1 MEKRGEDE
9 VKNNRIKEELHEG
22 TTSSSTNWHENLKF
36 LSIKKK
42 AKNEAD
48 NQDLTTWPGFFK
60 HLISHIQNADITG
73 LGAQL
78 AYFFLLSLFPML
90 IFLVTLLPYLNLDE
104 AQVFRFLENYAP
116 KEVYMLVE
124 DTVSD
129 VLRNRNGGLLSIGI
143 IGTIWSASKG
153 MNAIEKSLNRSYELE
168 ETRPFFIVRG
178 LSVIFTLLMIL
189 LIIVALVLP
198 VFGQQIGTIL
208 FSYFGFE
215 KGFLELW
222 NNVRWIISPLV
233 IFVVFTSLYWIVPN
247 KKLLLKSVFPGAV
260 FSTLGWIIVS
270 LGFSYYVSSF
280 GNYSSTYGSIGGIIV
295 LMLWLYLSGII
306 LLVGG
311 QINAVTQERKNAF
324 KQKKAEGF

>member
-1 MEKRGEDE
+1 M
-9 VKNNRIKEELHEG
+9 
-22 TTSSSTNWHENLKF
+22 KF
-36 LSIKKK
+36 LSIRKKQTRST
-42 AKNEAD
+42 EP
-48 NQDLTTWPGFFK
+48 QDLTTWSGYFK
-60 HLISHIQNADITG
+60 HLLRHIQRADITG

-90 IFLVTLLPYLNLDE
+90 IFIMTLLPYINLDE

-116 KEVYMLVE
+116 KEVYMLIE
-124 DTVSD
+124 GTVSD
-129 VLRNRNGGLLSIGI
+129 VLGNRNGGLLSIGI
-143 IGTIWSASKG
+143 LGTIWSASKG
-153 MNAIEKSLNRSYELE
+153 MNAIEMSLNRSYELE

-178 LSVIFTLLMIL
+178 LSVIFTLLMIVL
-189 LIIVALVLP
+189 LVVALVLP

-222 NNVRWIISPLV
+222 NNIRWIISPLV
-233 IFVVFTSLYWIVPN
+233 IFIVFTALYWIVPN
-247 KKLLLKSVFPGAV
+247 KKLLLRSVIPGAV
-260 FSTLGWIIVS
+260 FATLGWIIVS

-280 GNYSSTYGSIGGIIV
+280 SNYSSTYGSIGGIIV

-311 QINAVTQERKNAF
+311 QVNAVMQERKNAF
-324 KQKKAEGF
+324 LQKKAKGLKSNPFG

>member
-1 MEKRGEDE
+1 MER
-9 VKNNRIKEELHEG
+9 NRLKEELQEG
-22 TTSSSTNWHENLKF
+22 NTSSSTTWRENIKF
-36 LSIKKK
+36 LFIKKK
-42 AKNEAD
+42 NTRSTE
-48 NQDLTTWPGFFK
+48 NHDLTTWSGYFK
-60 HLISHIQNADITG
+60 HLIKHIQRADITG

-78 AYFFLLSLFPML
+78 SYFFLLSLFPML
-90 IFLVTLLPYLNLDE
+90 IFIMTLLPYINLDE

-116 KEVYMLVE
+116 KEVYTLIE
-124 DTVSD
+124 GTLSE

-153 MNAIEKSLNRSYELE
+153 MNAIEVSLNRSYELE

-178 LSVIFTLLMIL
+178 LSVVFTLLMIVL
-189 LIIVALVLP
+189 LIVALVLP

-222 NNVRWIISPLV
+222 NNIRWIISPLV
-233 IFVVFTSLYWIVPN
+233 IFIVFTALYWIVPN
-247 KKLLLKSVFPGAV
+247 KKLLLRSVLPGAV
-260 FSTLGWIIVS
+260 FATLGWIIVS
-270 LGFSYYVSSF
+270 FGFSYYVSSF
-280 GNYSSTYGSIGGIIV
+280 GNYTSTYGSIGGIIV

-324 KQKKAEGF
+324 KQKKAI

>member
-1 MEKRGEDE
+1 MKH
-9 VKNNRIKEELHEG
+9 NQIKEELHEE
-22 TTSSSTNWHENLKF
+22 TSSSSTNWHENLKF

-42 AKNEAD
+42 INNPAE
-48 NQDLTTWPGFFK
+48 NQDLTTWSGFFK

-90 IFLVTLLPYLNLDE
+90 IFIVTLLPYLNLDE

-124 DTVSD
+124 GTITD
-129 VLRNRNGGLLSIGI
+129 VLRSRNGGLLSLGI

-233 IFVVFTSLYWIVPN
+233 IFIVFTALYWIVPN
-247 KKLLLKSVFPGAV
+247 KKLALKSVFPGAV
-260 FSTLGWIIVS
+260 FATLGWIIVS

-311 QINAVTQERKNAF
+311 QINAVTQERKNAL
-324 KQKKAEGF
+324 KKKKAEGF